1 MFHMSDVTVGG
12 EKLVSTSRAAE
23 LSGYSKDYIGQL
35 CRGGKL
41 ECRRISGHW
50 YVDEGS
56 LQQYKQGDPQAQ
68 KEAERA
74 KTAFGMKVGNVRD
87 DTFMYD
93 GVEYVATSRGAELT
107 GYAQD
112 YVGQL
117 ARNGEIKARKVGRRW
132 FVGKES
138 LVEHK
143 KHNDGLLASV
153 QAKASGLSSSAP
165 IKVEKPEEI
174 EVEGHDEEVEI
185 EIHKNVEPGDINF
198 NVRYVAESDQP
209 LVPKIPAR
217 GPVKEEYAPGDIDKV
232 PVGHVGISKVAKKTS
247 PGLVSEPFAQA
258 RYTNTTAAPS
268 RPVATEAE
276 VAKYEPV
283 FTPVVERRKKR
294 PVIWVAIGI
303 LLALG
308 AILAAVGYFLGFLP
322 DFSEIG
328 GRLFSDELVGSLR
341 DSCGDI
347 FPGFEVEYL
356 PE

>member
-1 MFHMSDVTVGG
+1 MSDVIVGG

-23 LSGYSKDYIGQL
+23 LSGYSKDYVGQL

-50 YVDEGS
+50 YVDEAS

-68 KEAERA
+68 KETERA

-87 DTFMYD
+87 DTFTYD

-165 IKVEKPEEI
+165 IKVEQPEEV

-198 NVRYVAESDQP
+198 NVRYIPETDRP
-209 LVPKIPAR
+209 LVPKLQTRISANN
-217 GPVKEEYAPGDIDKV
+217 EYAPGDIDAV
-232 PVGHVGISKVAKKTS
+232 PTGHVTVSDLQLSRPPTAEVSKIVDT
-247 PGLVSEPFAQA
+247 
-258 RYTNTTAAPS
+258 RYTNKEDTSS
-268 RPVATEAE
+268 RQGTMGTDIRKPVNTFLPATE
-276 VAKYEPV
+276 
-283 FTPVVERRKKR
+283 KKR
-294 PVIWVAIGI
+294 GYPFWW
-303 LLALG
+303 LALAVPLLLG
-308 AILAAVGYFLGFLP
+308 AVLLSVGYFLGGIPTFYSAVEDASSTALIQSLNDSYGDFL
-322 DFSEIG
+322 
-328 GRLFSDELVGSLR
+328 
-341 DSCGDI
+341 
-347 FPGFEVEYL
+347 PGFEVEYTAK
-356 PE
+356 